1 MLTYGKIFDKE
12 IFIVEYESDFH
23 GNFITHFINQH
34 KHFVQ
39 STLTYYYADWKT
51 AINDRNHIDS
61 TLFYNQSDE
70 HIYRDAARFG
80 EAFDISLNQDI
91 IIDTTYKEFG
101 CPFSLLNPGAKKMC
115 GSFSDHG
122 LKYVKTNYN
131 IKHDYK
137 VILITTSLRGD
148 TINKQDYFDFKIK
161 HEPYMLDAYK
171 LLKYKLIL

>member
-61 TLFYNQSDE
+61 TLFIINPTNISTGTP
-70 HIYRDAARFG
+70 HVLAKHLIYH
-80 EAFDISLNQDI
+80 S
-91 IIDTTYKEFG
+91 
-101 CPFSLLNPGAKKMC
+101 
-115 GSFSDHG
+115 
-122 LKYVKTNYN
+122 
-131 IKHDYK
+131 IK
-137 VILITTSLRGD
+137 IL
-148 TINKQDYFDFKIK
+148 
-161 HEPYMLDAYK
+161 
-171 LLKYKLIL
+171 